1 MSAPL
6 LLIDGTTL
14 VFRAYYALG
23 DLTRS
28 DGQPTQAVYGVINML
43 RSLLREHQPEHI
55 AFVMDA
61 PGGTFRHEL
70 YSDYKANRPS
80 APADLRWQIDKIK
93 AVVQAM
99 GIGLVCCPGVEADDV
114 IATLAVRARDEGR
127 DCLILS
133 GDKDLMQLVD
143 ERIIVEDP
151 MRKVRFDAEG
161 VEKKYGVPP
170 TQMIDYQCLVGDSTD
185 NIPGIDKVGPK
196 TAVNWLKQ
204 YGSLEE
210 IVKHADD
217 ITGKV
222 GENLRA
228 GLDGLALTRQLVT
241 LKTDLSLK
249 LTPEDLRPGDT
260 DPDALRTLFTELEFR
275 KWLEAV
281 DPGADEKSGDY
292 ALILDKKTLDT
303 WLARIAKAETCA
315 LVLKTDSEDPQRA
328 EPVGIGFAIGPDEAA
343 YLPLAHQYLGAPKQL
358 GFKAVCKSLA
368 KLFAAAKPR
377 FIAHEHKFALQVLAR
392 HECAPPA
399 FAADVALMSYV
410 LEAGQ
415 TGHTLSALARR
426 HLDRDWQGEE
436 AVTGRGKG
444 RLSYAAV
451 ELAQAVRQAAEE
463 AELIFRLHAVLAPKL
478 TEHSR
483 LTKLLND
490 LEMPLAAVLA
500 RMEDNGFKVDAALL
514 GKQSLELAAK
524 LEELE
529 QAAYTSAGEA
539 FNIASPKQIET
550 LLFDKLELASGRKT
564 SGGQRSTSEAVLSRL
579 AAEHELPRLI
589 LEHRALAKLKNTYTD
604 KLAELVLPDSGRI
617 HTRFHQALVTTGRLS
632 SSSPNLQNIPVR
644 TAEGRRIREAF
655 IAAPGFQLLAADYSQ
670 IELRIMA
677 HLSEDA
683 GLIAAF
689 NAGQDIH
696 RATAAEVFGIK
707 PEKVDAE
714 HRSRAKAINF
724 GLIYGISA
732 FGLARQ
738 LDIEQTQARDYMNTY
753 FARYPQVHAC
763 MQRLQEE
770 AREQGWVETILGR
783 RMYLPQIKAANPV
796 QRQAAERVAINM
808 PMQGSAADLIKR
820 AMLAVQQ
827 WIDDQKS
834 GAKLIL
840 QVHDELLLEVPEQE
854 LKAVTK
860 AVVQGMQGV
869 AELSVPLVVDTGQ
882 GENWRAASAH

>member
-23 DLTRS
+23 DLSRS

-43 RSLLREHQPEHI
+43 RSLMREHKPEHI

-61 PGGTFRHEL
+61 PGGTFRHEI
-70 YSDYKANRPS
+70 YPDYKANRPS
-80 APADLRWQIDKIK
+80 APEDLRWQIDKIK
-93 AVVQAM
+93 DVVQAM
-99 GIGLVCCPGVEADDV
+99 GVDLVCEFGVEADDV
-114 IATLAVRARDEGR
+114 IATLATRARDEGR

-143 ERIIVEDP
+143 EHILVEDP
-151 MRKVRFDAEG
+151 MRKVRFDAAG

-170 TQMIDYQCLVGDSTD
+170 ARMIDYQCLVGDSTD
-185 NIPGIDKVGPK
+185 NIPGVDKVGPK
-196 TAVNWLKQ
+196 TAANWLKQ
-204 YGSLEE
+204 YGSLEGV
-210 IVKHADD
+210 IKHADE
-217 ITGKV
+217 IPGKV

-228 GLDGLALTRQLVT
+228 GLERLEVTRQLVT
-241 LKTDLSLK
+241 LKTDLPLK
-249 LTPEDLRPGDT
+249 LKLDDLRPGDT
-260 DPDALRTLFTELEFR
+260 DKEALRDLFTELEFST
-275 KWLEAV
+275 WLKAI
-281 DPGADEKSGDY
+281 DPAAAETPADY
-292 ALILDKKTLDT
+292 ALILDKKTWDT
-303 WLARIAKAETCA
+303 WLARITKAECCA
-315 LVLKTDSEDPQRA
+315 LALKTDDEDPQRA
-328 EPVGIGFAIGPDEAA
+328 RPVGLGFAIGPGEAA

-358 GFKAVCKSLA
+358 SLKQVQKQIA
-368 KLFAAAKPR
+368 ELFAAPKPR
-377 FIAHEHKFALQVLAR
+377 FIAHEHKFARQVLAR
-392 HECAPPA
+392 HECPPPA
-399 FAADVALMSYV
+399 FHADVALMSYV

-415 TGHTLSALARR
+415 TGHTLSLLARR
-426 HLDRDWQGEE
+426 HLGRDWQGEE
-436 AVTGRGKG
+436 SVTGRGKA

-451 ELAQAVRQAAEE
+451 ELSQAAQQAAAE
-463 AELIFRLHAVLAPKL
+463 ADLIFQLHESLAPKL
-478 TEHSR
+478 AGEKQLAT
-483 LTKLLND
+483 LLND
-490 LEMPLAAVLA
+490 LEMPVATVLA

-514 GKQSLELAAK
+514 GKQSLELAEK
-524 LEELE
+524 LEEIE
-529 QAAYTSAGEA
+529 QAAHASAGEP

-550 LLFDKLELASGRKT
+550 LLFDKLKLSSGRKT

-579 AAEHELPRLI
+579 AAEHELPGLI

-617 HTRFHQALVTTGRLS
+617 HTRFQQALVTTGRLS
-632 SSSPNLQNIPVR
+632 SNSPNLQNIPVR

-707 PEKVDAE
+707 PDKVDAE

-738 LDIEQTQARDYMNTY
+738 LDIEQAEARDYMNTY

-827 WIDDQKS
+827 WIDEQKS

-840 QVHDELLLEVPEQE
+840 QVHDELLLEVPKEE

-860 AVVQGMQGV
+860 AVVNGMQGV
-869 AELSVPLVVDTGQ
+869 AELRVPLVVDTGQ